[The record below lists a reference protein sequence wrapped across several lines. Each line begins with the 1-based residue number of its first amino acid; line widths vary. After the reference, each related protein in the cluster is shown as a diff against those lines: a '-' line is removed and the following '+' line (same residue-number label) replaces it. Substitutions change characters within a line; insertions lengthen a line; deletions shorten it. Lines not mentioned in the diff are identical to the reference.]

1 LGRPRARR
9 AADRPRLGASY
20 ETATMNSPN
29 IALIVGASGLSGSYA
44 GRYLK
49 EQGWAVVTVSR
60 GAADLPWSDRHVAVD
75 LAEPRASKAAL
86 AAASDVTHVFYC
98 SWSRQPNEEENVRVN
113 AAMIRNLF
121 EGVAAAPIRH
131 AALVTGLKHYLGSF
145 DDYAKVKPYT
155 PFLESSPRLPGPN
168 FYYAQ
173 EDVLFEMAARR
184 GFAWSVHRPHT
195 MIGLVIGNAMNMAV
209 TLAVY
214 ASICKHTGR
223 PFVFPGSPEQYHAVA
238 DVTDARVLAK
248 QLHWAA
254 TTPAAANM
262 PFNTVN
268 GDLFR
273 WTWLWSRI
281 AEYFGLEVGQYPGH
295 PVPLEGQMADAPA
308 IWSGIVAAH
317 GLRDIPVNT
326 LASWWHSDADLGRT
340 LECFTDMTNSRTLG
354 FSAYQRTTDSFFDV
368 FDELRARRII
378 PS

>member
-1 LGRPRARR
+1 MT
-9 AADRPRLGASY
+9 
-20 ETATMNSPN
+20 EQNV
-29 IALIVGASGLSGSYA
+29 ALIVGATGLSGSYA
-44 GRYLK
+44 GRHLK
-49 EQGWAVVTVSR
+49 EQGWRVITLSR
-60 GAADLPWSDRHVAVD
+60 SAADLPWSDRHIAAD
-75 LAEPRASKAAL
+75 LEDADASRVAL
-86 AAASDVTHVFYC
+86 AVASDVTNVFFC
-98 SWSRQPNEEENVRVN
+98 TWSRQANEDENVRVN
-113 AAMIRNLF
+113 ALMIRNLF
-121 EGVAAAPIRH
+121 EGLSAAPIRH

-173 EDVLFEMAARR
+173 EDVLFEMAQAR
-184 GFAWSVHRPHT
+184 GFHWSVHRPHT
-195 MIGLVIGNAMNMAV
+195 MIGYVIGNAMNMAV

-223 PFVFPGSPEQYHAVA
+223 PFVFPGSPEQYAAVA
-238 DVTDARVLAK
+238 DVTDARILAK

-273 WTWLWSRI
+273 WTWLWQQI
-281 AEYFGLEVGQYPGH
+281 ADYFGLPVGTYSGH
-295 PVPLEGQMADAPA
+295 PVPLEGQMADAQVV
-308 IWSGIVAAH
+308 WSGIVARH
-317 GLRDIPVNT
+317 GLQDIPVNK
-326 LASWWHSDADLGRT
+326 LASWWHSDADLSRT

-354 FSAYQRTTDSFFDV
+354 FSSYQQTTRSFFDV

-378 PS
+378 PA

>member
-1 LGRPRARR
+1 
-9 AADRPRLGASY
+9 
-20 ETATMNSPN
+20 MNSEN
-29 IALIVGASGLSGSYA
+29 MALIVGATGLSGSYTA
-44 GRYLK
+44 RYLK
-49 EQGWAVVTVSR
+49 KQGWTVVTVSR
-60 GAADLPWSDRHVAVD
+60 SAADLPWSDRHVTAD
-75 LAEPRASKAAL
+75 LEDAAGCKAAL
-86 AAASDVTHVFYC
+86 SAASDVTHVFYC

-113 AAMIRNLF
+113 ATMIRNLF
-121 EGVAAAPIRH
+121 EGLADAPIRH

-155 PFLESSPRLPGPN
+155 PFLESSPRLPGAN

-173 EDVLFEMAARR
+173 EDVLFETAGKR
-184 GFAWSVHRPHT
+184 GFTWSVHRPHT

-223 PFVFPGSPEQYHAVA
+223 PFVYPGSPQQYNAVT
-238 DVTDARVLAK
+238 DVTDARILAE

-254 TTPAAANM
+254 TTPAAANK

-273 WTWLWSRI
+273 WTWLWRQI
-281 AEYFGLEVGQYPGH
+281 AEYFGLEVAEYLGH
-295 PVPLEGQMADAPA
+295 PVALQEQMSNALA
-308 IWSGIVAAH
+308 IWSEIVARH
-317 GLRDIPVNT
+317 GLQEIPVNQ

-354 FSAYQRTTDSFFDV
+354 FSAYQQTTHSFFDV